1 MAGEAFA
8 LNGKTVVITGGG
20 RGLGQAYALAAAE
33 LGARIVAAD
42 VIPTDETVAAVGE
55 KGGEC
60 VGVSL
65 DVRDEDSCRAMAKA
79 ATDAFG
85 RVDGL
90 INNAALYGAL
100 TGGRFDAIDPGEW
113 DDAMAVNVKGIW
125 NCCKAVVPAMR
136 EAGGGSV
143 INIASLAARFGMP
156 YALHYTTSKAAVVG
170 LTRGLAREIG
180 RDNIRVNAMAPSAI
194 ITEGTREFFA
204 AKLDNAL
211 DVIKNG
217 QIIRRSMTPGRRDRH
232 RDVAAL
238 RRQRLRH
245 RPDHIGRWRDGACVA
260 PFDRSLSRLLDEWEF
275 DRRSGRCRGVS
286 GPNGTVSPRHG
297 RRRPTIPRFFVVPP
311 RQKNSWMV
319 GLRRP

>member
-8 LNGKTVVITGGG
+8 LDGKTVVITGGG
-20 RGLGQAYALAAAE
+20 RGLGQAYAVAAAE
-33 LGARIVAAD
+33 LGAKVVAAD
-42 VIPTDETVAAVGE
+42 VIPTDETVAAVE
-55 KGGEC
+55 KAGGEC
-60 VGVSL
+60 IGVSL
-65 DVRDEDSCRAMAKA
+65 DVRDEASTAAMAEA
-79 ATDAFG
+79 ARDAFG
-85 RVDGL
+85 GIDGL

-125 NCCKAVVPAMR
+125 NCCKAVVPVLR
-136 EAGGGSV
+136 DGGGGSV

-180 RDNIRVNAMAPSAI
+180 RDNIRVNAMAPSAV

-217 QIIRRSMTPGRRDRH
+217 QIIRRSMTPD
-232 RDVAAL
+232 DV
-238 RRQRLRH
+238 
-245 RPDHIGRWRDGACVA
+245 IGTAMWLLSDASAFVTGQTISVDG
-260 PFDRSLSRLLDEWEF
+260 
-275 DRRSGRCRGVS
+275 
-286 GPNGTVSPRHG
+286 GTV
-297 RRRPTIPRFFVVPP
+297 
-311 RQKNSWMV
+311 
-319 GLRRP
+319 LA